1 MKVSRRGVGMK
12 KTALLK
18 TAVKAAT
25 LLATLGLVLSGCT
38 KKTPYEALKNKEDD
52 EAKSTIIATNS
63 KQSDEFL
70 YVASTANSSRSSDVA
85 RPYWQGEEKI
95 VRFQFTEKSLD
106 VVEVEKENRFSQNT
120 TNSKLVMSIPVEHIQ
135 YSCATDVFG
144 ECTNKEE
151 KNTEVHWSKRSK
163 FKADFSGIKVTEVSM
178 LPVELENLFSKGCY
192 SSTADK
198 LLGYEMKA
206 DKINILM
213 EKTFTANVDC
223 VSSIDKLSDLTF
235 SQVYHY
241 SFAKLSKIASAD
253 FKPVLYPTT
262 DENTFGFF
270 TTEFTN
276 LDIDNN
282 STEKDKVVLM
292 NHWNP
297 KRKVITYYLSP
308 EFAKAGNEQIKNA
321 TELSVQRINASLVK
335 AGVDLKIDLKQ
346 GDGSQLPGD
355 ITNSMIVLVEDPSAA
370 GVLGY
375 GPSVAN
381 PKTGEILS
389 ARTVMYKGILET
401 YIKYTYEEIRR
412 GELAKLENAENKKII
427 SLAAP
432 SYLIRP
438 VQTVQTDK
446 ANKSASQVVAS
457 RPKNPTSP
465 SHSVVVAKNKEA
477 IVKSLRNYTQNA
489 KLIKKDS
496 LLESEKHCYFTT
508 EAISVDKKVSADVL
522 EVMGDD
528 LTAWEDLST
537 AQKKQVLDILMPV
550 AWIPT
555 LVHELGHNLGLRH
568 NFSGSEDKA
577 NYFSK
582 DELAA
587 SGVEHDIPYSSVMDY
602 GASELNLLPTM
613 GNYDIA
619 ALRYGY
625 NRQVETI
632 NGDIMQLTSSLE
644 KFKTASTTAQVALKD
659 YMYCTDEN
667 VGANAGCK
675 RFDAGTSYAEIAQH
689 LVKDYEEKYYLR
701 NFRNQRLNFSLMSD
715 LAYANR
721 IAYTFDN
728 LRTFFEVRERLKNE
742 FSLSDSDP
750 AWTEVEWLKDL
761 NDAVAISGNFFIKV
775 LTTPELTCAV
785 APAATPNQ
793 IQFLIPI
800 DGLSKSSANCY
811 EAQLNPAFTVVGQ
824 FGKSFQSRKSA
835 LSTNAYI
842 DQIDVRG
849 TWIDKVLA
857 AKYLF
862 ARKTGAFNFDKFTDN
877 YTDLPEFKEKLM
889 DLSLQI
895 ALNKVATEVTVRDES
910 GMPLISGVVNVDTFK
925 THTIPELVSP
935 YISTALGVPVSASYF
950 TETYLK
956 TIRTESTSTLDSK
969 LKGLEMS
976 NLVSVLKYE
985 QSTSISEDALKSS
998 LQFVIGHTKY
1008 LANPVKNQMA
1018 AILIQNAPVG
1028 QAIDGLSFEDLAQ
1041 IIEAREKGEQQPQG
1055 PGITAAQT
1063 AAWTLDINL
1072 LKQHLNLGLTF
1083 EEIQELIQI
1092 MPAS

>member
-1 MKVSRRGVGMK
+1 MK
-12 KTALLK
+12 KTTLLK
-18 TAVKAAT
+18 ATVKAAGKSFA
-25 LLATLGLVLSGCT
+25 LLATLGLILTGCT
-38 KKTPYEALKNKEDD
+38 KKTPYEGLKNKEED
-52 EAKSTIIATNS
+52 EVKATIMSANS
-63 KQSDEFL
+63 KQSDEYL

-95 VRFQFTEKSLD
+95 VKFQFTDKTLD
-106 VVEVEKENRFSQNT
+106 VIEIEKENRFAQNS
-120 TNSKLVMSIPVEHIQ
+120 TNSKLVLTIPVEHIE
-135 YSCATDVFG
+135 YSCAKNSSG

-151 KNTEVHWSKRSK
+151 KNIEIHWSKRSK
-163 FKADFSGIKVTEVSM
+163 FKADFSGIKVTEKSM
-178 LPVELENLFSKGCY
+178 LPIELENLFNQGCY
-192 SSTADK
+192 APTADK
-198 LLGYEMKA
+198 LIGYEMKA

-213 EKTFTANVDC
+213 EKTFTINVNCANA
-223 VSSIDKLSDLTF
+223 IEKLSDLTI

-241 SFAKLSKIASAD
+241 SFAKISKLASAD
-253 FKPVLYPTT
+253 FKPVLYPQT

-270 TTEFTN
+270 TTEYTK

-297 KRKVITYYLSP
+297 NRKVITYYLSP
-308 EFAKAGNEQIKNA
+308 EFAKTGNAQIKNA
-321 TELSVQRINASLVK
+321 TELSVQRINDSLTK
-335 AGVDLKIDLKQ
+335 AGVDLRIDLKQ
-346 GDGSQLPGD
+346 GDGSQLSGD

-381 PKTGEILS
+381 PRTGEILS
-389 ARTVMYKGILET
+389 GRVVMYKGILET

-412 GELAKLENAENKKII
+412 GELAKLENAATKKLIPI
-427 SLAAP
+427 SAA

-438 VQTVQTDK
+438 IQTAAAEK
-446 ANKSASQVVAS
+446 AAKPAGQAAVKSKGPALPSQSSAVL
-457 RPKNPTSP
+457 
-465 SHSVVVAKNKEA
+465 AKGKDA
-477 IVKSLRNYTQNA
+477 IVKSLRNYTQNVKA
-489 KLIKKDS
+489 IKKDNV
-496 LLESEKHCYFTT
+496 LESGKDCYFTT
-508 EAISVDKKVSADVL
+508 EAISVDKKVSADVI

-537 AQKKQVLDILMPV
+537 GEKKQVLDILMPV

-582 DELAA
+582 EELAV

-613 GNYDIA
+613 GNYDVA

-625 NRQVETI
+625 NRQVETNKGEI
-632 NGDIMQLTSSLE
+632 VQLTSSLE
-644 KFKTASTTAQVALKD
+644 SFKAASATAKTELKD

-675 RFDAGTSYAEIAQH
+675 RFDAGTSYVEIAQH
-689 LVKDYEEKYYLR
+689 LIKDYEEKYYLR
-701 NFRNQRLNFSLMSD
+701 NFRNQRLSFSLMSD
-715 LAYANR
+715 LTYADR
-721 IAYTFDN
+721 ISYTFDN

-742 FSLSDSDP
+742 FNLVDSAP
-750 AWTEVEWLKDL
+750 EWSEIAWLKDL
-761 NDAVAISGNFFIKV
+761 NDAVTISGDFFIKV

-785 APAATPNQ
+785 AQATTPDQ

-800 DGLSKSSANCY
+800 DGLSKRSANCY
-811 EAQLNPAFTVVGQ
+811 EAEINPAYTVVGQ

-857 AKYLF
+857 AKYIF
-862 ARKTGAFNFDKFTDN
+862 ARKTGSFNFDKYADN
-877 YTDLPEFKEKLM
+877 YTDIPEFKEKLIKA
-889 DLSLQI
+889 SNEI
-895 ALNKVATEVTVRDES
+895 ALNKATTEVTVRDES

-925 THTIPELVSP
+925 THVIPELVSP
-935 YISTALGVPVSASYF
+935 YISKAMGVPTTESYF
-950 TETYLK
+950 TESYLK
-956 TIRTESTSTLDSK
+956 TIRDDML
-969 LKGLEMS
+969 
-976 NLVSVLKYE
+976 SVP
-985 QSTSISEDALKSS
+985 SAALKSREMVDLFTVRQLS
-998 LQFVIGHTKY
+998 DLSTIDQSTLKSALQIDIGNKKY
-1008 LANPVKNQMA
+1008 LANVEKNQLA
-1018 AILIQNAPVG
+1018 AVLIQTAHVG
-1028 QAIDGLSFEDLAQ
+1028 AVVGSLEIQEILDVIA
-1041 IIEAREKGEQQPQG
+1041 AREKGEVAPQG
-1055 PGITAAQT
+1055 PKMNEALM

-1072 LKQHLNLGLTF
+1072 LKQFVDLGLTY
-1083 EEIQELIQI
+1083 EELQELIQI